1 MKRIM
6 IPRRLFA
13 LLVSFFTAFV
23 LFGATVPAYAAEF
36 PEAEEQTEA
45 EGQFAYA
52 VIRVKADAGTKVTV
66 KKDEQS
72 PESDRMEFECV
83 GDKEKDCFTVRLTE
97 PGDYSYGL
105 TVGTNEYTVRVVGYY
120 EETENGYVFTAKTA
134 IYKPDGSKT
143 DTPTWTPPS
152 DTPFGIAD
160 IDGGPIGI
168 VFGAVT
174 VITALGLTL
183 ILRKKEE
190 KAR

>member
-1 MKRIM
+1 MKRTRN
-6 IPRRLFA
+6 PRRLFA
-13 LLVSFFTAFV
+13 LLVPFFTV
-23 LFGATVPAYAAEF
+23 LMLLGATVSAYAAEF
-36 PEAEEQTEA
+36 PEAEEQTEEQYA
-45 EGQFAYA
+45 ET
-52 VIRVKADAGTKVTV
+52 VIRVKADAGTRVTV
-66 KKDEQS
+66 KKDEAS
-72 PESDRMEFECV
+72 PDPDRDEFECV

-120 EETENGYVFTAKTA
+120 EEAEGGYVFTAKTA

-160 IDGGPIGI
+160 IEGGPIGI
-168 VFGAVT
+168 VFGTVT
-174 VITALGLTL
+174 VITALGLVL

-190 KAR
+190 AR

>member
-23 LFGATVPAYAAEF
+23 LFGATVPVYAAEF
-36 PEAEEQTEA
+36 PDAEEQTEEEQYA
-45 EGQFAYA
+45 ET
-52 VIRVKADAGTKVTV
+52 VVRVKADAGTKVTV
-66 KKDEQS
+66 KKDEVS
-72 PESDRMEFECV
+72 PDPDRTEFDCV
-83 GDKEKDCFTVRLTE
+83 GDKEKDCFKVRINE
-97 PGDYSYGL
+97 PGDYSYAL
-105 TVGTNEYTVRVVGYY
+105 TVGTNEYTVRVVCYY
-120 EETENGYVFTAKTA
+120 EETESGYVFTAKTA

-160 IDGGPIGI
+160 IEGAPFGI
-168 VFGAVT
+168 VLGAVA
-174 VITALGLTL
+174 VITALGMVL